1 MHIIETIMKHTHL
14 FIIACL
20 ALTAATCGGEKTLVK
35 ESAYGYLDAMGNYRF
50 SDARPY
56 CTPETQQATID
67 YIEQKIMPFVD
78 PKSIEDNMP
87 ARITIQRVRMVN
99 DTTAMAYYRKVTP
112 IKVQNDSIDLVKR
125 NGEWKV
131 NLIIKPN
138 RKLEGLKK
146 LGGKS
151 AQKERN

>member
-1 MHIIETIMKHTHL
+1 MKKIQFYL
-14 FIIACL
+14 LACL

-35 ESAYGYLDAMGNYRF
+35 ESAYGYLDAMGNYRI

-56 CTPETQQATID
+56 STPETQAATLD
-67 YIEQKIMPFVD
+67 YIEQQIMPFVD

-87 ARITIQRVRMVN
+87 AKITIKRVQLVN
-99 DTTAMAYYRKVTP
+99 DTVAKAYYRKVTP
-112 IKVQNDSIDLVKR
+112 STVQNDSIFLLKR